1 MSQASKQALVRVQVR
16 VPLRSW
22 VSVLLTVWV
31 WVWVPE
37 QALLPKWTLARKWEP
52 MGLPT
57 LACMPLWVLAW
68 LLIRTQA

>member
-22 VSVLLTVWV
+22 VSVLVTVWA

-37 QALLPKWTLARKWEP
+37 QVLLPKWTLARKWEP
-52 MGLPT
+52 MGHLVRAIVP
-57 LACMPLWVLAW
+57 V
-68 LLIRTQA
+68 R